1 MTGHS
6 KKTARQIATA
16 LLNRFDPKRNYAGP
30 ILNKLLQQTNETQR
44 ATDLVFGT
52 IRNRAAIDKVIAEFS
67 GRSVERIQPELLNII
82 RVASFELIYC
92 PQTPEY
98 SIVNE
103 AVKFA
108 KTVAGPVRSKSPG
121 ATAANRKTRRTS
133 NGAGKK
139 QTAFVNAVLRQITR
153 HIKNR
158 QIPLSQAAAG
168 SIFPQTP
175 LTGCEFD
182 TCFLPDPDASPA
194 DYLSAAFSLP
204 QWLVTDWLNEFGADS
219 TRQICFAGNRRP
231 SIYIRPN
238 TLKITTQKLAD
249 KFSQADIDFDI
260 VPNVIP
266 AEAGIQES
274 NDADESMIKLKSPRA
289 ITELPGFGEGLF
301 TVQDI
306 TASLPVRIL
315 KPQPEWTILDLC
327 AAPGTKATQ
336 LAELTADS
344 AKIIATDIDAERL
357 KSVKENTDRL
367 GINSVNILPYEQ
379 LLNSK
384 FDSVLLDV
392 PCSNTGVLAKR
403 IEVRYRVN
411 PKAVKELAKTQTS
424 LLAAAAKR
432 LKPKGKI
439 CYSTCSIQKKENS
452 ELVKDFL
459 RQNPDFELESELLT
473 LPSAVPHQLGAS
485 LSSIGAGDRDGGYVA
500 IITRN

>member
-1 MTGHS
+1 MTSHS
-6 KKTARQIATA
+6 SKTAREIATA
-16 LLNRFDPKRNYAGP
+16 VLNRFDPKRNYAGP

-153 HIKNR
+153 HIQNR
-158 QIPLSQAAAG
+158 QIPLSQADPQKTL
-168 SIFPQTP
+168 PQT
-175 LTGCEFD
+175 LSTGCQFD
-182 TCFLPDPDASPA
+182 TDILPDPEGSPS
-194 DYLSAAFSLP
+194 DYLSTVFSLP
-204 QWLVTDWLNEFGADS
+204 QWLVTDWLNEFS
-219 TRQICFAGNRRP
+219 TEQVRQICFASNRRP

-238 TLKITTQKLAD
+238 TLKTTTQQLAD
-249 KFSQADIDFDI
+249 KFHAEDVDFEI
-260 VPNVIP
+260 VPLDNLQASRI
-266 AEAGIQES
+266 EHRES
-274 NDADESMIKLKSPRA
+274 STIRLKSPRA
-289 ITELPGFGEGLF
+289 ITELPGFGEVLF

-327 AAPGTKATQ
+327 AAPGTKTIQ
-336 LAELTADS
+336 LAELTKDS
-344 AKIIATDIDAERL
+344 ATIIATDIDAERL
-357 KSVKENTDRL
+357 KSVKENTARL
-367 GINSVNILPYEQ
+367 GINSVNILPYGQ

-403 IEVRYRVN
+403 IEVRYRVS

-424 LLAAAAKR
+424 LLAAAAKM

-439 CYSTCSIQKKENS
+439 CYGTCSIQTAENS
-452 ELVKDFL
+452 RLVKDFL
-459 RQNPDFELESELLT
+459 RNNPDFELQSELLT
-473 LPSAVPHQLGAS
+473 LPSEEEF
-485 LSSIGAGDRDGGYVA
+485 DRDGGYVA
-500 IITRN
+500 IITRK